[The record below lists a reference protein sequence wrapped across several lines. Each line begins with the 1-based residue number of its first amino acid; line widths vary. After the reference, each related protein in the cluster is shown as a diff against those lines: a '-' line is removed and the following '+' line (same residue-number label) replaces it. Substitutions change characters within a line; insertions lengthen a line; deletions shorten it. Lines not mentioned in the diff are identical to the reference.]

1 MGERERGGVA
11 PFDAAAARL
20 LATPPPAVSAAAAE
34 AALLECYGLRGRAAA
49 LAAERD
55 RNFMVTLDDG
65 SRRVL
70 KVYHEA
76 DDAETRAFQHGAL
89 VHMERVGCA
98 CVVPRLIR
106 TLRGGDD
113 CGIEAGGRPYR
124 AILIDVVPGGPGDL
138 GAASPALRRGLG
150 RAAAEVGTALAGYR
164 HPAAHRVLL
173 WDAMQVGRL
182 APVADAVPDPA
193 LRHWLRGLLDR
204 FAATVRPRAERLP
217 AQVIHNDMSGSN
229 VFVRDGAVSGVID
242 FGDMV
247 WAPRV
252 NEIAVLATYC
262 MGHDPLAAIADVVEG
277 YETLRGLDEAEVDLL
292 YDLVSARLALR
303 VLMYRWR
310 AELFPDNRDYI
321 LRHSVAGHR
330 LAEAFA
336 AHPPGAGRDGVLKP
350 WWQRRRGA

>member
-1 MGERERGGVA
+1 MGETTRGAAA
-11 PFDAAAARL
+11 PLDAAAARL
-20 LATPPPAVSAAAAE
+20 LATPPPLVSAAAGE
-34 AALLECYGLRGRAAA
+34 AALRNSYGLRGRAEA

-76 DDAETRAFQHGAL
+76 DDAEARAFQTGAL
-89 VHMERVGCA
+89 VHMERAGCA
-98 CVVPRLIR
+98 CVVPRLVR
-106 TLRGGDD
+106 TLRGEED
-113 CGIEAGGRPYR
+113 CGIDAGGRPYR
-124 AILIDVVPGGPGDL
+124 AILIDVVPGGPGDFDS
-138 GAASPALRRGLG
+138 ASPALRRGLG
-150 RAAAEVGTALAGYR
+150 RAAAEIGIALADYR

-229 VFVRDGAVSGVID
+229 VFVRGGEVSGVID

-252 NEIAVLATYC
+252 NEIAVLANYC
-262 MGHDPLAAIADVVEG
+262 MGRDPLAAIADAVDG
-277 YETLRGLDEAEVDLL
+277 YETLRRLDEAEVDLL
-292 YDLVSARLALR
+292 YDLAAARLALR

-310 AELFPDNRDYI
+310 AELFPADRDYI

-336 AHPPGAGRDGVLKP
+336 AHAPGAGRDGVLKL
-350 WWQRRRGA
+350 WARRRRGT

>member
-1 MGERERGGVA
+1 
-11 PFDAAAARL
+11 
-20 LATPPPAVSAAAAE
+20 
-34 AALLECYGLRGRAAA
+34 
-49 LAAERD
+49 
-55 RNFMVTLDDG
+55 
-65 SRRVL
+65 
-70 KVYHEA
+70 
-76 DDAETRAFQHGAL
+76 
-89 VHMERVGCA
+89 
-98 CVVPRLIR
+98 
-106 TLRGGDD
+106 
-113 CGIEAGGRPYR
+113 
-124 AILIDVVPGGPGDL
+124 
-138 GAASPALRRGLG
+138 
-150 RAAAEVGTALAGYR
+150 
-164 HPAAHRVLL
+164 
-173 WDAMQVGRL
+173 
-182 APVADAVPDPA
+182 
-193 LRHWLRGLLDR
+193 
-204 FAATVRPRAERLP
+204 
-217 AQVIHNDMSGSN
+217 
-229 VFVRDGAVSGVID
+229 
-242 FGDMV
+242 MV